1 MDSESVDVSAL
12 SMGWNP
18 MEIFANVPA
27 GAEIVQVGVMYVSGG
42 GTGVIYADEVKM
54 SPSRW

>member
-12 SMGWNP
+12 SMGWNA

-27 GAEIVQVGVMYVSGG
+27 NAAIVQVGVMYVSGA
-42 GTGVIYADEVKM
+42 GTGVIYL
-54 SPSRW
+54 